1 MDMGSMQIT
10 KKSRLNIGAAIE
22 QEQDPSA
29 RLFNIL
35 VADDS
40 LIDRNLLE
48 ASLSRE
54 QYSVLYARSGRQAMH
69 LFEEHQ
75 PSLVITDWVMPDL
88 TGIQLCQRI
97 RHEFQESYTYI
108 IILTAMTE
116 VEKLVIGLGAG
127 ADDYLTKPFHSDELL
142 ARVGV
147 GRRVTEL
154 HRQIEA
160 KNRQLQDLAMT
171 DPMTGLSNRRAVEVW
186 AARELSAAV
195 RHEFP
200 FWVVMADLDD
210 FKAVNDTFGHAAGDT
225 VLRRFGE
232 ILKASTRSGD
242 ICARI
247 GGEEFLIVLTHAGR
261 EGVQYAIERVR
272 ENLAAQ
278 RFRFRRDEA
287 RVTASFGIDGHSRHQ
302 SQNFNRLVS
311 QADAALYCAKRLGR
325 NRVEYATSELNSIVG
340 WSATSKWK

>member
-1 MDMGSMQIT
+1 
-10 KKSRLNIGAAIE
+10 
-22 QEQDPSA
+22 
-29 RLFNIL
+29 
-35 VADDS
+35 
-40 LIDRNLLE
+40 
-48 ASLSRE
+48 
-54 QYSVLYARSGRQAMH
+54 MH
-69 LFEEHQ
+69 LFEEYQ
-75 PSLVITDWVMPDL
+75 PPLVITDWMMSDL

-97 RHEFQESYTYI
+97 RREFRETYTYI

-116 VEKLVIGLGAG
+116 IEKLVIGLGAG

-147 GRRVTEL
+147 GRRVADL

-160 KNRQLQDLAMT
+160 KSRQLENLATT

-186 AARELSAAV
+186 AARELSTAI

-210 FKAVNDTFGHAAGDT
+210 FKSVNDIFGHAAGDT

-261 EGVQYAIERVR
+261 EGVQFAIERIR

-278 RFRFRRDEA
+278 RFRFRGDEA
-287 RVTASFGIDGHSRHQ
+287 KVTASFGIAGHNRHQ

-325 NRVEYATSELNSIVG
+325 NRAEFATPELNSIMG
-340 WSATSKWK
+340 WSATSKWR